1 MAEEAVHR
9 NHNYDDADADDDD
22 VDNVGR
28 DNDNDDDYDDD
39 VGMDLDEHRSVQQMP
54 RTQSNLRPPTEM
66 LLDADPDE
74 TFQPTESEED
84 DAIAEAIDLI
94 SELDDTDAGDKSDN
108 NNDTS
113 KPTIWHVRDGF
124 GSWSDSRKI
133 VALLN
138 QNSGDWKL
146 SKDRMTKIIQSFSS
160 AGRTGG
166 TAAYGAVEELGDVV
180 QSVCLNSI
188 ASFCFEDATVQGG
201 LRFWLG
207 KVLRMVH
214 RPKAGTK
221 KLLTSRIALKDI
233 PADIY
238 LSCTWYTPILTNGA
252 TVLTAN
258 KFELLPQV
266 VSDLTKEVDAK
277 YIISVV
283 DMQQEDAHYCLPEK
297 DLAVIGAYI
306 KETAAAFALEKS
318 EVQPALKKDKGQKA
332 STKRKSPASSV
343 ATVKDVE
350 ATSGAVTNTTIS
362 GSGRHITKN
371 PKYHH

>member
-1 MAEEAVHR
+1 
-9 NHNYDDADADDDD
+9 
-22 VDNVGR
+22 
-28 DNDNDDDYDDD
+28 
-39 VGMDLDEHRSVQQMP
+39 MP
-54 RTQSNLRPPTEM
+54 WVKT
-66 LLDADPDE
+66 
-74 TFQPTESEED
+74 
-84 DAIAEAIDLI
+84 
-94 SELDDTDAGDKSDN
+94 
-108 NNDTS
+108 
-113 KPTIWHVRDGF
+113 
-124 GSWSDSRKI
+124 
-133 VALLN
+133 
-138 QNSGDWKL
+138 KL

-160 AGRTGG
+160 AGRTSG

-180 QSVCLNSI
+180 QSICLNSI

-214 RPKAGTK
+214 RPKAGSK

-258 KFELLPQV
+258 KYELLPQV

-283 DMQQEDAHYCLPEK
+283 DMRQEDAHYCLPDK

-306 KETAAAFALEKS
+306 KETAAAFALE
-318 EVQPALKKDKGQKA
+318 EGTVQPALKKDKGQKP
-332 STKRKSPASSV
+332 STKRKISASSLP
-343 ATVKDVE
+343 TVKDVE
-350 ATSGAVTNTTIS
+350 ATSGTVTNTTIS